1 MNICIANTQEFNP
14 LIGGV
19 ERVSS
24 ILAQEWIALGHK
36 VIFVAQI
43 KSRYSTHYVS
53 VAMQYFLPNQ
63 ETADSFENQQF
74 LNDLIVDNN
83 IEILINQAANLSGFT
98 KLCTNTCANLS
109 GVSLTSVIHFAPF
122 ADLIIQGN
130 NFFIYQQLGFKISQ
144 WLRQLL
150 LNVRFNLYRKKQL
163 LTEEQSYYKH
173 LCRWSD
179 AVVMLSDNFKS
190 VVQDVVDKDSAQKVV
205 AFSNPINNE
214 QINLSID
221 DKRKQLLYV
230 GRLIYG
236 QKRVDRLIKIWD
248 KLYKAYPQ
256 WELVIV
262 GDGDYRYSFE
272 KMVSDREIPNVRFEG
287 FKEPEEYM
295 SQAAILCMTSSTE
308 GFGMVLVE
316 AQQHGCVPI
325 AYDSFGSVR
334 DIIEDGKNGV
344 LVKPFS
350 QKEYVAK
357 LRQLMDDK
365 ELRQQMASNGLESVK
380 RFDSQKIARQ
390 WIELF
395 ENIRK

>member
-1 MNICIANTQEFNP
+1 MNICIANIRECNP

-19 ERVSS
+19 ERVSYTLAHQWEQMGVTV
-24 ILAQEWIALGHK
+24 ILLSQLRMKPDVDYNPIVKQYYFPEPTE
-36 VIFVAQI
+36 VF
-43 KSRYSTHYVS
+43 SS
-53 VAMQYFLPNQ
+53 V
-63 ETADSFENQQF
+63 
-74 LNDLIVDNN
+74 N
-83 IEILINQAANLSGFT
+83 IEYVTKLFTENKIDIILNQSSTFNEFSNFLQLIKKNLSIP
-98 KLCTNTCANLS
+98 L
-109 GVSLTSVIHFAPF
+109 VSSYHFAPLHGVI
-122 ADLIIQGN
+122 AQQN
-130 NFFIYQQLGFKISQ
+130 NFFIFSQIGFSLSQ
-144 WLRQLL
+144 ILL
-150 LNVRFNLYRKKQL
+150 HTAALVRFYLFSRREMYRKEKRFYRELYR
-163 LTEEQSYYKH
+163 H
-173 LCRWSD
+173 SD
-179 AVVMLSDNFKS
+179 AVVVLSECYLKMVGEFIGGDNQTKLF
-190 VVQDVVDKDSAQKVV
+190 AIP
-205 AFSNPINNE
+205 NPITISSVTDIKI
-214 QINLSID
+214 QPK
-221 DKRKQLLYV
+221 KRQVLYV
-230 GRLIYG
+230 GRLEYG
-236 QKRVDRLIKIWD
+236 LKRVDRLIKIWD

-350 QKEYVAK
+350 PKEYVAK
-357 LRQLMDDK
+357 LRQLMDD
-365 ELRQQMASNGLESVK
+365 EQLRQQMASNGVESVK